1 MVKFHAQD
9 PSRNTLKS
17 SCVKIQTGLTAG
29 SVHRIRSHKAVSL
42 FFLFS
47 HIFCKNHFLLLL
59 LPVVNHSD
67 TSFCHFP
74 KACSSKRLPSLLLI
88 HASGLML
95 SALWWFFLASNHC
108 STFHPPT
115 QNEYTPEGAFNSVSG

>member
-1 MVKFHAQD
+1 MLFVFQLRFPRAMVKFHAQD
-9 PSRNTLKS
+9 PSRNTLCKDPDRTDCRQS
-17 SCVKIQTGLTAG
+17 SS
-29 SVHRIRSHKAVSL
+29 SVHRIRSHKAVWF

-47 HIFCKNHFLLLL
+47 HIFCKNHFLLLS
-59 LPVVNHSD
+59 LPLVNHSD

-95 SALWWFFLASNHC
+95 SALWCFFSLKPLLNFPSSN
-108 STFHPPT
+108 SK
-115 QNEYTPEGAFNSVSG
+115 